1 MIHFMRFKWFYFL
14 ISSLVIIPGLVSLL
28 LFGLKPS
35 IDFTGGT
42 LLELKFT
49 KAIEMS
55 KYEEIKS
62 SVKEKGFEISSIQG
76 SGENVI
82 LVRMK
87 PITKDEAVSVKAM
100 IAEKLEEMPEEVR
113 FETVGP
119 VLGQELIFKT
129 LVAVLFGALFI
140 MGYVAYVFK
149 NVKFGVC
156 AILAMF
162 HDSLVL
168 LGIFS
173 LLGHF
178 MGVEVDTLYVT
189 AVLTILSFSVHDTV
203 VVYDRIRESQKR
215 LSGISMEEMANK
227 AVTETLSRSL
237 NNSLTIIFMLMAL
250 FLLGGETIK
259 WFVVALLIGTI
270 SGTYSSTFT
279 AVPLLV
285 VWDKISNRKRGGEK

>member
-100 IAEKLEEMPEEVR
+100 IAEKLEEMKSVLKPLVR
-113 FETVGP
+113 F
-119 VLGQELIFKT
+119 L
-129 LVAVLFGALFI
+129 
-140 MGYVAYVFK
+140 
-149 NVKFGVC
+149 
-156 AILAMF
+156 
-162 HDSLVL
+162 
-168 LGIFS
+168 
-173 LLGHF
+173 
-178 MGVEVDTLYVT
+178 
-189 AVLTILSFSVHDTV
+189 
-203 VVYDRIRESQKR
+203 DR
-215 LSGISMEEMANK
+215 N
-227 AVTETLSRSL
+227 
-237 NNSLTIIFMLMAL
+237 
-250 FLLGGETIK
+250 
-259 WFVVALLIGTI
+259 
-270 SGTYSSTFT
+270 
-279 AVPLLV
+279 
-285 VWDKISNRKRGGEK
+285 